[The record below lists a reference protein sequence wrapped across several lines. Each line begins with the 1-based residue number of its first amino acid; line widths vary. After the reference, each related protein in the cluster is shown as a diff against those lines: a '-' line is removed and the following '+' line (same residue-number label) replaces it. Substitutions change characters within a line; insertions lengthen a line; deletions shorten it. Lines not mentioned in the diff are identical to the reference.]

1 MTDPTSSVKRQQ
13 VAPAAALRPLLIP
26 LAGAILTLATATAVA
41 QTTPQVSGEST
52 QPRNSQDVPAASAGL
67 EEVTVTARYTKEN
80 LQTTPLAITA
90 VTTDQLKSAN
100 ITNVSSLGAL
110 VPNLYTHPGDADEG
124 GAPTIVMRGVVEND
138 ASYATEPAVGI
149 YIDDVYHSTVV
160 GAALNLADI
169 DHVEVKRG
177 PQGTLEGNASIGGSI
192 SLYSKLPQGDD
203 SGYIEAMY
211 GSFNKVQVDGA
222 FDTTIA
228 PDLFMRVSGSVEHQD
243 GYVDVLDFTCEMQKL
258 GTPQLSGSLP
268 VSSLGSYERG
278 CKTGEEGGTND
289 SSVKMLLRYAPGN
302 GFEANY
308 SISYAKNDDQDSP
321 ELLVNT
327 TNPYPNSN
335 ALVQVYNQ
343 EIQKLYGI
351 QYDNRFLA
359 PPGNRYASYSTFCRP
374 SFGTDVV
381 QQAPYNPVPNGFCY
395 PNAMSMDSLNTSLK
409 LDYDITDKIH
419 AKGIFAY
426 SDYQDVALQN
436 GDESPLGYVL
446 SYFVQPVKQYTGELR
461 VNGLAFNDK
470 LTWVTGAFYLT
481 SHAESNGS
489 IGYIA
494 DNFQETDTAIKHTAS
509 VFAHAD
515 YALTDKWH
523 ISGGARYSGDE
534 LTYHFDHPGLLV
546 INTPFS
552 VSANHA
558 DWLASTSYQL
568 TDDTMA
574 YFTAATGSRPPGITT
589 IVNTVQQLSPYPAE
603 ELTAYELGLKNEFFD
618 HRVRFNI
625 DAFYSDYSK
634 RLITE
639 QGYQCL
645 GQPGTATWVQTQS
658 ACFGYQNASSVPWYI
673 TSARPATVRGL
684 EFELTGKPINNL
696 LLNFSGGYNDFRS
709 SVNEPN
715 QPGYIAPGNLQQP
728 HWNLAG
734 GVQYNAAFGW
744 GTVTPRVDWNFQTAQ
759 TFNPST
765 TLPADPS
772 TTIGAYSIFNG
783 QITYT
788 PNDSKW
794 STVFSVTNLT
804 NKFYYYQ
811 LFTGGEVNISS
822 NVAPP
827 REFFLRIRRDF

>member
-1 MTDPTSSVKRQQ
+1 MTDPTSILQRQR
-13 VAPAAALRPLLIP
+13 VAPTAALRTLLMP
-26 LAGAILTLATATAVA
+26 LAGAILTLATATGVA
-41 QTTPQVSGEST
+41 QTTPQVSAGQTE
-52 QPRNSQDVPAASAGL
+52 PRSSDNVPAAPTGL

-90 VTTDQLKSAN
+90 VTQDQLKSAN
-100 ITNVSSLGAL
+100 ITNISSLGAL

-124 GAPTIVMRGVVEND
+124 GAPTIVMRGVAEND

-160 GAALNLADI
+160 GAALNLNDI

-192 SLYSKLPQGDD
+192 SLYSKLPTGDNT
-203 SGYIEAMY
+203 GYIEALY

-228 PDLFMRVSGSVEHQD
+228 PDLFMRISGSVEHQD
-243 GYVDVLDFTCEMQKL
+243 GYVNILDFTCEMQKL
-258 GTPQLSGSLP
+258 GTPQLAGTLP

-278 CKTGEEGGTND
+278 CKTGTEGGTDD
-289 SSVKMLLRYAPGN
+289 SSVKMMLRYAPGN

-308 SISYAKNDDQDSP
+308 SISYAKNNDEDSP

-359 PPGNRYASYSTFCRP
+359 PAGNRYSTYSTFCRP
-374 SFGTDVV
+374 SFGSDVV
-381 QQAPYNPVPNGFCY
+381 QQAPYTPVPNGFCY
-395 PNAMSMDSLNTSLK
+395 PNAMSMDSFNTSLK
-409 LDYDITDKIH
+409 LDYDITSKIH

-446 SYFVQPVKQYTGELR
+446 SYFVQPVKQYTAEVR
-461 VNGLAFNDK
+461 VNGLAFDDK

-494 DNFQETDTAIKHTAS
+494 DNFTETDTAIKHTAS

-515 YALTDKWH
+515 YEITKEWH

-534 LTYHFDHPGLLV
+534 LTYHFDHPGLL
-546 INTPFS
+546 IIDTPFIAK
-552 VSANHA
+552 ANRT

-568 TDDTMA
+568 TEGTMA
-574 YFTAATGSRPPGITT
+574 YFTASTGSRPPGVTT
-589 IVNTVQQLSPYPAE
+589 IVNTAQQLSLIPQE
-603 ELTAYELGLKNEFFD
+603 TLTAYELGLKNEFFD
-618 HRVRFNI
+618 HRIRFNV

-645 GQPGTATWVQTQS
+645 GQPGTPTWVATQGN
-658 ACFGYQNASSVPWYI
+658 CFNFANTSSVPWYI
-673 TSARPATVRGL
+673 TSAKPATVRGV
-684 EFELTGKPINNL
+684 EFELTAKPVTNL
-696 LLNFSGGYNDFRS
+696 LWTFSGGYNDFRS
-709 SVNEPN
+709 SVNDPS

-728 HWNLAG
+728 HWNLAS
-734 GVQYNAAFGW
+734 GVQYNQPFSW

-759 TFNPST
+759 TFNPAT
-765 TLPADPS
+765 TLPANPE